1 MGDRMQSEQ
10 SAGFTEA
17 VRTFLDVPR
26 IATLATI
33 NPDGTPLLTPLWFMR
48 DGDDVWIVIGP
59 DSPKARNIR
68 RDPRL
73 TLVVLDK
80 QGYTY
85 VTIQGHGVFESGDD
99 GAKPREMAVRY
110 LGEANGARFAERD
123 YIRSEAVCRITVQ
136 NVRLRRDG

>member
-1 MGDRMQSEQ
+1 MGERMQSEQ
-10 SAGFTEA
+10 STGFTDA

-48 DGDDVWIVIGP
+48 DGDDIWIVIAP

-68 RDPRL
+68 RDPRV
-73 TLVVLDK
+73 TLVVLDD

-85 VTIQGHGVFESGDD
+85 VTIKGHGVFESGKD

-110 LGEANGARFAERD
+110 LGETSGARFAERD
-123 YIRSEAVCRITVQ
+123 YIRSEVVCRITVQ